1 MAFSVIQTPL
11 PPTSSTSWGSLSSSD
26 LPRKYRPPSKPPV
39 FLDSSFSPSP
49 PDFHSVV
56 PLKSSNSS
64 CSSAVSD
71 SGLLFRRKLLYLES
85 LRVDSSAA
93 VAKNPN
99 LRTASIDS
107 LRTVES
113 CFRRMG
119 LTRDDMGRI
128 LSMHPQLLTCDLR
141 QDVYPVFD
149 FLLNE
154 VGIPWSQLRK
164 ALTRC
169 PRLLVSSVADQL
181 RPTFYFLQ
189 RFGFVGTH
197 AISCQTTL
205 LLVSSVENTLIP
217 KIEFLQG
224 LGFSYRQVVKMVLRS
239 PGLLTFSIE
248 NNFKPK
254 FQFFVNE
261 MGRDVAELKDFP
273 HYFSFSLD
281 GRIKPRHKRLLEHG
295 FKVSLSDMLT
305 VSDGGFNDML
315 VELKLKSVEG
325 LLRSS

>member
-11 PPTSSTSWGSLSSSD
+11 PRTSSTSWGSLSSSD
-26 LPRKYRPPSKPPV
+26 LPRKYRPPSKAPI
-39 FLDSSFSPSP
+39 FLDSSFTPSP
-49 PDFHSVV
+49 TDLHSVV
-56 PLKSSNSS
+56 PLRSSNSP
-64 CSSAVSD
+64 SSSPISD

-85 LRVDSSAA
+85 LRVNSSAA
-93 VAKNPN
+93 IAKNPN
-99 LRTASIDS
+99 LRSASIDS

-113 CFRRMG
+113 CFRSMG
-119 LTRDDMGRI
+119 LGRDDIGRI

-141 QDVYPVFD
+141 RDVYPVFD

-154 VGIPWSQLRK
+154 VGIPWPHLRK

-189 RFGFVGTH
+189 RLGFVGPH

-205 LLVSSVENTLIP
+205 LLVSSVENTLMP
-217 KIEFLQG
+217 KIEFLQSM
-224 LGFSYRQVVKMVLRS
+224 GFSYREVVKMVLRS

-248 NNFKPK
+248 KNFKPK
-254 FQFFVNE
+254 FEFFVNE

-273 HYFSFSLD
+273 HYFSFSLE
-281 GRIKPRHKRLLEHG
+281 GRIRPRHKRLMGLG
-295 FKVSLSDMLT
+295 FKVSLSEMLT

-325 LLRSS
+325 LLR